1 MIFERCSLPQRSTC
15 RSFYLC
21 LFLLINSLTTMPIAT
36 FAQSSTPRSVPD
48 TTKGIHIWNDQLIAR
63 AMTEQQMKFAATHY
77 DGTQKILRSYA
88 DKFRSYN
95 PNFLILHYRLG
106 QALGY
111 RIPQG
116 NCQPMGEI
124 ISVIEGNQW
133 VPEYPGEQVV
143 KNNWFYHYAGSNRV
157 FFCDWGSYLMDTDD
171 AGWRGYWFGE
181 VARQLAANDDDGVFM
196 DSLSVP
202 NYLGRFNPAFP
213 AVDATFEKQWSEKIR
228 RWLVT
233 TKQQFGSRYLI
244 IPNAGHWVTT
254 RDVTDYSPADGVM
267 IEGFAKWNQYTLLE
281 LVDWQLQ
288 MNRILNLERQ
298 NKVIIAQSYLDSPN
312 DLTARNFYIAN
323 YLLVKGTRTFVN
335 LELGQEPEWF
345 PEYDIP
351 IGSPTDSLPVNVD
364 GWRDSATGLYRRSY
378 SNGMVIV
385 NPTNTTRTMN
395 LGKTYYLAQATG
407 GGYLPADGVPTG
419 TISYQATNSVTL
431 AAGTAAL
438 LVNSLASPP
447 NPITTVSAASYR
459 GAEVARESIVSAF
472 GTNFSTASQ
481 VATTLPLPTTL
492 AGTNVKVRDSA
503 GAERLS
509 ALFYVSPT
517 QINYQIPAGTANGLA
532 EVLVSHNGAVVA
544 KGTVIIT
551 SVMPGSFSATANG
564 KGIAAAVVQRVR
576 NGVSAYEQA
585 ATVNQGQ
592 IVAVPI
598 DLRQPTDEVY
608 LMLYTTGVRYRSD
621 LSNISATIGGVPA
634 RVVFAG
640 SQGNFVGL
648 DQVNLLVPRSLAGR
662 GEVDVELRVDGQIAN
677 TVRASFR

>member
-1 MIFERCSLPQRSTC
+1 MFYERCVIPRRPSCGRVFLISL
-15 RSFYLC
+15 
-21 LFLLINSLTTMPIAT
+21 LLTNIFIIVQFTI
-36 FAQSSTPRSVPD
+36 FAQASTPRSVPD
-48 TTKGIHIWNDQLIAR
+48 TTNGIHIWNDQLLAR
-63 AMTEQQMKFAATHY
+63 AMTDQQMKFAATHY

-106 QALGY
+106 QSLGY

-116 NCQPMGEI
+116 DCQPTGDI

-143 KNNWFYHYAGSNRV
+143 KDNWFYHYAGSNRV

-171 AGWRGYWFGE
+171 AGWRSYWFGE
-181 VARQLAANDDDGVFM
+181 VARQLAANDDDGVFL

-213 AVDATFEKQWSEKIR
+213 AVDATFEKQWSDKIR

-233 TKQQFGSRYLI
+233 TKQQYGSRYLI

-267 IEGFAKWNQYTLLE
+267 IEGFAKWNQYTLLD

-298 NKVIIAQSYLDSPN
+298 NKIIIAQSYLDSPN

-335 LELGQEPEWF
+335 LELGQDPEWF

-351 IGSPTDSLPVNVD
+351 IGAPTDSLPVNVD
-364 GWRDSATGLYRRSY
+364 GWRDAATGLYRRAY
-378 SNGMVIV
+378 SNGMVVV
-385 NPTNTTRTMN
+385 NPTNSTLTMN
-395 LGKTYYLAQATG
+395 LGKTYYLIQANG

-419 TISYQATNSVTL
+419 TINYQATNSITL
-431 AAGTAAL
+431 SAGTAAIL
-438 LVNSLASPP
+438 LNSPTTTT
-447 NPITTVSAASYR
+447 NPVTTVSAASYR
-459 GAEVARESIVSAF
+459 GSEVARDSIVSAF
-472 GTNFSTASQ
+472 GTNLSTTSQ

-503 GAERLS
+503 GTERLS

-517 QINYQIPAGTANGLA
+517 QINYQIPAATANGLA
-532 EVLVSHNGAVVA
+532 EVSVINNGAVVA
-544 KGTVIIT
+544 KGTTIIT
-551 SVMPGSFSATANG
+551 GVMPGSFSVTANG

-576 NGVSAYEQA
+576 NGVSTYEPTV
-585 ATVNQGQ
+585 TVNQGQ
-592 IVAVPI
+592 VVAVPI
-598 DLRQPTDEVY
+598 DLGPATDEVY

-621 LSNISATIGGVPA
+621 LSNITATIGGVSA
-634 RVVFAG
+634 RVLFAG
-640 SQGNFVGL
+640 SQGTFVGL
-648 DQVNLLVPRSLAGR
+648 DQVNLLVPRSLVGR

>member
-1 MIFERCSLPQRSTC
+1 MLYERCAFPHLSTC
-15 RSFYLC
+15 VFLSRF
-21 LFLLINSLTTMPIAT
+21 LFLLITLFITIPT
-36 FAQSSTPRSVPD
+36 FAQSSSPRSVPD
-48 TTKGIHIWNDQLIAR
+48 TTNGIHIWNDQLIAR

-116 NCQPMGEI
+116 NCQPTGEI

-133 VPEYPGEQVV
+133 VPEYPGDQVV
-143 KNNWFYHYAGSNRV
+143 KDNWFYRYAGSNRV

-171 AGWRGYWFGE
+171 AGWRSYWFGE

-244 IPNAGHWVTT
+244 LPNAGHWVTT

-298 NKVIIAQSYLDSPN
+298 NKIIIAQSYLDSPN

-323 YLLVKGTRTFVN
+323 YLLVKGARTFVN

-351 IGSPTDSLPVNVD
+351 IGAPTDSLPVNVD
-364 GWRDSATGLYRRSY
+364 GWRDAATGLYRRSY
-378 SNGMVIV
+378 SNGLVIV
-385 NPTNTTRTMN
+385 NPTNSTRTMS
-395 LGKTYYLAQATG
+395 LGKTYYLAQANG

-419 TISYQATNSVTL
+419 TINYQATNSVTL
-431 AAGTAAL
+431 AAGTAAIL
-438 LVNSLASPP
+438 LNSLSSSPP
-447 NPITTVSAASYR
+447 SITTVSAASFR
-459 GAEVARESIVSAF
+459 GSEVARESIVSAF

-503 GAERLS
+503 GTERLS

-517 QINYQIPAGTANGLA
+517 QINFQIPSGTAAGLA
-532 EVLVSHNGAVVA
+532 EVSVINNGAVIA

-551 SVMPGSFSATANG
+551 SIMPGLFSAAANG
-564 KGIAAAVVQRVR
+564 KGLAAADVQRVR
-576 NGVSAYEQA
+576 NGIATFESAV
-585 ATVNQGQ
+585 TVKQGQ
-592 IVAVPI
+592 ITAVPI
-598 DLRQPTDEVY
+598 DLGQPTDEVY
-608 LMLYTTGVRYRSD
+608 LVLYTTGVRYRSD
-621 LSNISATIGGVPA
+621 LSNISAAIGGIPIQV
-634 RVVFAG
+634 RFAG
-640 SQGNFVGL
+640 SQGKFVGL
-648 DQVNLLVPRSLAGR
+648 DQVNLLLPRSLAGR

-677 TVRASFR
+677 TVRVSFR

>member
-1 MIFERCSLPQRSTC
+1 MFYERCLFPRRHTC
-15 RSFYLC
+15 RYL
-21 LFLLINSLTTMPIAT
+21 LIFLLANAFLA
-36 FAQSSTPRSVPD
+36 AQIPALAQTRSVPD
-48 TTKGIHIWNDQLIAR
+48 TTNGIHIWNDQLLAR
-63 AMTEQQMKFAATHY
+63 AMTDQQMKFAATHY

-106 QALGY
+106 QSLGY

-116 NCQPMGEI
+116 DCQPTGEI

-133 VPEYPGEQVV
+133 VPEYPGDQVV
-143 KNNWFYHYAGSNRV
+143 KDNWFYHYAGQNRV

-171 AGWRGYWFGE
+171 AGWRGYWLGE
-181 VARQLAANDDDGVFM
+181 VTRQLAANDDDGVFM

-213 AVDATFEKQWSEKIR
+213 AVDTTFEKAWSDKIR

-233 TKQQFGSRYLI
+233 TKQQFGSRYLV

-254 RDVTDYSPADGVM
+254 RDVTDYSPGDGVM
-267 IEGFAKWNQYTLLE
+267 IEGFAKWNQYTLLD
-281 LVDWQLQ
+281 LVDWKLQ

-298 NKVIIAQSYLDSPN
+298 NKIIIAQSYLDGSN

-323 YLLVKGTRTFVN
+323 YLLVKGSRTFVN
-335 LELGQEPEWF
+335 LELGLEPEWF

-378 SNGMVIV
+378 TNGMVIV
-385 NPTNTTRTMN
+385 NPTNSTLILN
-395 LGKTYYLAQATG
+395 LGKTYYLAQANG

-431 AAGTAAL
+431 SAGTAAI
-438 LVNSLASPP
+438 LVNSPSSTTQTV
-447 NPITTVSAASYR
+447 TTVSAASYR

-472 GTNFSTASQ
+472 GTNFSTTSQ
-481 VATTLPLPTTL
+481 TATSLPLPTTL

-503 GAERLS
+503 GTERLS

-517 QINYQIPAGTANGLA
+517 QINYQIPPGTANGLA
-532 EVLVSHNGAVVA
+532 EVSVSNNGLTVA
-544 KGTVIIT
+544 KGAVIISGT
-551 SVMPGSFSATANG
+551 MPGVFSAAADG
-564 KGIAAAVVQRVR
+564 KGLAAADVQRVR
-576 NGVSAYEQA
+576 NGITTFERAI
-585 ATVNQGQ
+585 TVNQGQ
-592 IVAVPI
+592 IFPIPI
-598 DLRQPTDEVY
+598 DLSQPTDEVY
-608 LMLYTTGVRYRSD
+608 LVLYTTGVRYRSD
-621 LSNISATIGGVPA
+621 LSNVSATIGGVTT
-634 RVVFAG
+634 RVLFAG
-640 SQGNFVGL
+640 SQGAFVGL
-648 DQVNLLVPRSLAGR
+648 DQVNLQVPRSLAGR
-662 GEVDVELRVDGQIAN
+662 GEVAVELLVDGQIAN
-677 TVRASFR
+677 TVRAYFK